1 MTHYGTLAGAD
12 TYNATR
18 GRAEWADAPDQERAA
33 ALIRGSDYVD
43 QRYRG
48 QAGACDG
55 PRFPGR
61 KAGGRAQEREWPRSG
76 ATDRDGNII
85 LINEVPREVE
95 QATYEAAYRE
105 LLQPGSLSPDYV
117 PSEQVSREKVG
128 PIEVSYAT
136 STDGDGVPNRPVV
149 TVIDEILGPVLARRP
164 CGTAVLVV

>member
-1 MTHYGTLAGAD
+1 MNHYGTLAGAD
-12 TYNATR
+12 TYHAAR
-18 GRAEWADAPDQERAA
+18 GRAEWADAPEQERIA

-48 QAGACDG
+48 QAGPCYR
-55 PRFPGR
+55 PPFPGR
-61 KAGGRAQEREWPRSG
+61 KTGGRTQEREWPRTG

-85 LINEVPREVE
+85 LTTEVPREVE
-95 QATYEAAYRE
+95 HATYEAAYRE

-149 TVIDEILGPVLARRP
+149 TVIDEILGPVLARRF
-164 CGTAVLVV
+164 CGPAVRVV